1 MFTPRYQI
9 TRKIL
14 NNIAKIE
21 SAREIIQN
29 APLVPAWEAKF
40 REEALVRT
48 VYHGTHI
55 EGNELNFTEAK
66 AVLSGKDVVARRRD
80 VQEVLNYR
88 QVLKYIDSL
97 VGSSKEI
104 TERTVLHIHKLTTD
118 KVLAEKDSGSYRK
131 VNVVVSKSA
140 SGEVVF
146 RPPLPN
152 VVATQVKQFFTW
164 LNSPLGQEENSIL
177 KAGTTHYELVRIHP
191 FVDGNGRT
199 ARAVTTLVLFLEGYD
214 IKRFFSLEE
223 YYDRNAK
230 DYYAALESAET
241 GDLTGWLEYFT
252 EGLSIEL
259 TRIKEK
265 VLKLS
270 VDLKLK
276 GKIGQISLNERQ
288 LKLVEYMEDYGYVKN
303 EDFRSLLPMLSDDTV
318 LRDLKDLMRKGL
330 VVKRGST
337 KSAQYFLKN

>member
-1 MFTPRYQI
+1 MLTMFQPKYQI

-21 SAREIIQN
+21 AAKEVIQN

-40 REEALVRT
+40 REDAMVRT

-55 EGNELNFTEAK
+55 EGNELNLREAR
-66 AVLSGKDVVARRRD
+66 AVLEGKDVTARKRD

-97 VGSSKEI
+97 VGKDKELS
-104 TERTVLHIHKLTTD
+104 EAVVLHVHKLTTD
-118 KVLAEKDSGSYRK
+118 KVLKDTDSGHYRK
-131 VNVVVSKSA
+131 VNVVVSKSV

-152 VVATQVKQFFTW
+152 LVPVQVKQFVTW
-164 LNSPLGQEENSIL
+164 LNSSLGQEENAVL
-177 KAGTTHYELVRIHP
+177 KAGITHYELVRIHP

-199 ARAVTTLVLFLEGYD
+199 ARAVATLVLFLEGYD
-214 IKRFFSLEE
+214 IKKFFSLEE

-230 DYYAALESAET
+230 DYYAALESAEA
-241 GDLTGWLEYFT
+241 GDLTQWLEYFT
-252 EGLSIEL
+252 EGLMVEI

-265 VLKLS
+265 VQRLS

-276 GKIGQISLNERQ
+276 GKMGQI
-288 LKLVEYMEDYGYVKN
+288 
-303 EDFRSLLPMLSDDTV
+303 
-318 LRDLKDLMRKGL
+318 RDRKS
-330 VVKRGST
+330 VV
-337 KSAQYFLKN
+337 